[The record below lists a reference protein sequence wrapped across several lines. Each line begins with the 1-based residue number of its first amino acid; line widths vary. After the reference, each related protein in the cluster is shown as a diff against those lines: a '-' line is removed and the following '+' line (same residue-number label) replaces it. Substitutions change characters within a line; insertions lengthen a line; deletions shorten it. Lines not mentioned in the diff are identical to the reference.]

1 MDILLTEE
9 ERMFKQTMRAFA
21 DRELKPYAAEVDR
34 RNEFNWDGFR
44 KMGAMGLMG
53 LIIPQEYGGQG
64 SSYVDLYIAM
74 EEVARACAST
84 SVTLTNGGD
93 LSLRII
99 YDYGTEEQRQRYVV
113 PAAKGEKLCC
123 YALTEREAGSDTSAI
138 MTTAT
143 RIGNHWVLNGAK
155 CFITNGD
162 VADIIIVW
170 ATVDKSLGN
179 EGITAF
185 LVEKGTPGLS
195 VGRIEHKLGMKGS
208 STVELFFNDCHI
220 PEENLLGEVGKGL
233 RSALGGLDIGRLSI
247 AGQAVGIAQA
257 ALEASVAYVKERK
270 QFGQT
275 LAEFQAIQWMIV
287 DMSTAIDAARL
298 LAYHAARIGDA
309 GKCFTQEA
317 AQAKVL
323 ASETAMDVTRK
334 AIQIHGGYGY
344 MDDLPLERYYR
355 EAKVTEIYEGTNEIC
370 RIVAARSLLR

>member
-1 MDILLTEE
+1 
-9 ERMFKQTMRAFA
+9 
-21 DRELKPYAAEVDR
+21 
-34 RNEFNWDGFR
+34 
-44 KMGAMGLMG
+44 
-53 LIIPQEYGGQG
+53 
-64 SSYVDLYIAM
+64 
-74 EEVARACAST
+74 
-84 SVTLTNGGD
+84 
-93 LSLRII
+93 
-99 YDYGTEEQRQRYVV
+99 
-113 PAAKGEKLCC
+113 
-123 YALTEREAGSDTSAI
+123 

-143 RIGNHWVLNGAK
+143 RIGNHWVRNGAK

-195 VGRIEHKLGMKGS
+195 VGRIEHKLGMRGS

-298 LAYHAARIGDA
+298 LAYHAARTGDA
-309 GKCFTQEA
+309 GKRFTQEA

-355 EAKVTEIYEGTNEIC
+355 EAKITEIYEGTNEIC

>member
-44 KMGAMGLMG
+44 KMGAIGLMG

-99 YDYGTEEQRQRYVV
+99 YDYGTEEQRQHYVV

-123 YALTEREAGSDTSAI
+123 YALTEREAGSDTSGI

-195 VGRIEHKLGMKGS
+195 VGRIEHKLGMRGS

-233 RSALGGLDIGRLSI
+233 RSALGGLDVGRLSI

-257 ALEASVAYVKERK
+257 ALEASVAYAKERK

-298 LAYHAARIGDA
+298 LAYHAARTGDA
-309 GKCFTQEA
+309 GKRFTQEA

-355 EAKVTEIYEGTNEIC
+355 EAKITEIYEGTNEIC